1 MRAGNIDSI
10 LLPHLVTFLE
20 LGTMLSGSQIPEL
33 TVDSL
38 IFISTTPHALKGDR
52 SFYEP
57 PSHKSAR
64 TPLSRLPVKDV
75 WAGTSL
81 HAMGKGS
88 SMPLADGTSSFLLLQ
103 ANPENFAS
111 LGKATGVRL
120 GENT

>member
-1 MRAGNIDSI
+1 M
-10 LLPHLVTFLE
+10 V
-20 LGTMLSGSQIPEL
+20 LS
-33 TVDSL
+33 VDSL

-120 GENT
+120 GENRRYVVVFTSLACSTALVTYFN

>member
-1 MRAGNIDSI
+1 
-10 LLPHLVTFLE
+10 
-20 LGTMLSGSQIPEL
+20 MLSGSQIPEL
-33 TVDSL
+33 VLSVDSL

-88 SMPLADGTSSFLLLQ
+88 SMWQPQSRVRAWLQLVFLELEMWLQLL
-103 ANPENFAS
+103 F
-111 LGKATGVRL
+111 
-120 GENT
+120 